1 MKKMLFPLC
10 SALLL
15 WGLSAQASKNTVS
28 LNGKDYGIDTLV
40 YKHNIGPGT
49 KYAFYNVPDRPL
61 TIHVME
67 IDLTNPYVDIET
79 CLSGDSAVATER
91 PSSMYIRNDR
101 PGHDMI
107 GSTNGDFYQY
117 VDPIEIGIPRS
128 GQFRKNECVTNP
140 VGRASFVL
148 TPERVPYIDRVDFRG
163 TLTKGETSTRIHA
176 VNMQRL
182 EWEDTKGDFL
192 LLYTNS
198 YGKYTHKTS
207 GGTKA
212 IIRPKSGQL
221 FFSANKNIECVV
233 ETVSDNPGIS
243 PIPENA
249 AVLYGVG
256 ASETYLKTLGAGDE
270 VTVFL
275 KTDLRSQPGLLTDFK
290 EQMGGS
296 NDIVLQGGQSDAG
309 QSGAATGEHPRTGM
323 GVSQDKK
330 TVYMV
335 VIDGRQTT
343 SSGVSLQDFGEV
355 FKVLGA
361 WDAVNLDGGGSSCMY
376 IRNEIKNSPSDG
388 KERAV
393 GNGVLVVSNA
403 PEDNAIA
410 KLEFSPRPYNVPLTA
425 RFRPVVYAFNQYG
438 LLKDDDLEGVKLSCS
453 PEIGVIKEDNVFV
466 AVAHEAEGVIT
477 ATYNGITATQPV
489 KVVNSPLTLVHDKY
503 LVDDNRSFEIQME
516 ATVGITTDA
525 VDPATVDWI
534 VENPEICEVNNGIVK
549 GLRNGTTTIKGTS
562 SNFSGEVTVTV
573 EIPTSE
579 VMPVVEAVSA
589 TEWKL
594 SQLGGTG
601 ISISGL
607 DKGFAL
613 NYTGNG
619 SGRGAYITAER
630 TSRIWSLPEK
640 IRIRINPGISSVT
653 KLSLNISNALGANEP
668 SWAICGTELPKE
680 QESVIEASLS
690 DIFDTSDIGIY
701 PITINSIRLDMN
713 KSEKGKEF
721 EIQVPGFEAV
731 YSAGSGIGSLP
742 AANAARVYPN
752 PVASGAAVTVE
763 SDGAADVELY
773 TLGGVLMNRIS
784 IAGTATIATDNLS
797 KGMYVVKVSD
807 NDSVKIAKLIVK

>member
-233 ETVSDNPGIS
+233 ETVFDNPGIS

-256 ASETYLKTLGAGDE
+256 ASETYLKTLSAGDE

-323 GVSQDKK
+323 GISQDKK

-335 VIDGRQTT
+335 VIDGRQAI
-343 SSGVSLQDFGEV
+343 SGGVSLQDFGEV

-438 LLKDDDLEGVKLSCS
+438 LMKDDDLEGVELSCS
-453 PEIGVIKEDNVFV
+453 PEIGVINEDNVFV

-489 KVVNSPLTLVHDKY
+489 KVVNSPLTLVHNKY
-503 LVDDNRSFEIQME
+503 LVDDNRSFEIRME

-525 VDPATVDWI
+525 VDPATVDWT

-562 SNFSGEVTVTV
+562 ANFSGEVTVTV
-573 EIPTSE
+573 EIPESE
-579 VMPVVEAVSA
+579 VMPVVEAIASD
-589 TEWKL
+589 EWTLK
-594 SQLGGTG
+594 QTGGTG
-601 ISISGL
+601 ISMAGL
-607 DKGFAL
+607 DNGFTL
-613 NYTGNG
+613 KYTGNG
-619 SGRGAYITAER
+619 KSRGAYISASR
-630 TSRIWSLPEK
+630 DCRIWSLPEK
-640 IRIRINPGISSVT
+640 IRIRINPGDASVKKISMSA
-653 KLSLNISNALGANEP
+653 SNALGEKVP
-668 SWAICGTELPKE
+668 TWTIDETELPKN
-680 QESVIEASLS
+680 QESQVEASLS
-690 DIFDTSDIGIY
+690 DNFDISDIGIY
-701 PITINSIRLDMN
+701 PITIHSLRLDMN

-721 EIQVPGFEAV
+721 EIQIPGFEAV
-731 YSAGSGIGSLP
+731 YSAGSSIGSLP

-752 PVASGAAVTVE
+752 PVASGAAVTVV
-763 SDGAADVELY
+763 SDGAAAVELY
-773 TLGGVLMNRIS
+773 TLGGVLVNRIS
-784 IAGTATIATDNLS
+784 IDGTATIATDNLS